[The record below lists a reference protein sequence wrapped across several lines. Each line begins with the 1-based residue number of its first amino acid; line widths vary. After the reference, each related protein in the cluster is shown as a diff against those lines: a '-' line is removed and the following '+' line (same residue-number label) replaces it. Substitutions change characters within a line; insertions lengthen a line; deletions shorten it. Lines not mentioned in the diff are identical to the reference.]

1 MRNFKK
7 KKLEGN
13 IFWEMGHFEKGEIIL
28 EMKKSYR
35 GVEPASTRG
44 KGKELLERRERKA
57 ISKRG
62 VLNRIP
68 QKISLCE
75 I

>member
-1 MRNFKK
+1 
-7 KKLEGN
+7 
-13 IFWEMGHFEKGEIIL
+13 MGHFGKGEIIL

-44 KGKELLERRERKA
+44 KGKELLERGERKA
-57 ISKRG
+57 IFKRG
-62 VLNRIP
+62 GLKRIP
-68 QKISLCE
+68 QRIKLCE